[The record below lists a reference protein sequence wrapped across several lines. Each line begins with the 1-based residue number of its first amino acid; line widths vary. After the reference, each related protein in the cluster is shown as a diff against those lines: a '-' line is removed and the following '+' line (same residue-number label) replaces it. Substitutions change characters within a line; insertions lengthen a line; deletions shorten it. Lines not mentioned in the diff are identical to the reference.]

1 MAISPYLVNP
11 GIKYIKIARYDANGN
26 DNYVSLRE
34 LKKVRIRTNDA
45 GIIEYPVA
53 TITEH
58 PTYFLYQ
65 TVTTN
70 ITSSTNNYI
79 PHQSISASKLTISGY
94 TGGWISPS
102 NGQVQI
108 TNLTEVS
115 DPGNNFNELGGF
127 YAPNYTPN
135 VPLILKIRFNYTG
148 STGTELRAGVFNMY
162 DSFDTGSGALASFT
176 TPPIADTQSGSFSG
190 SINIYPIEE
199 RGVVGY
205 TSWMS
210 VSCSLSN
217 SSANRLI
224 INNFEFEISQSIAFQ
239 AGIGAQT
246 ILEPYI
252 TTPFVNSDYNAI
264 INNASENRLSGE
276 FMDVDYADNPN
287 VPINLLTLVS
297 GSATLAQVQDSNYT
311 TQRVISSR
319 YIGRQ
324 LESRKFNIYTDSD
337 TAFGKTPNVSNPT
350 TYFLEF
356 NWLAGL
362 APDYNGRVYASIKNL
377 VDENG
382 NKVKIV
388 KDDEVSMGLFKQVF
402 GRGGTNVDENT
413 GLLQTSSP
421 LGTIKLTDTEAY
433 GNNMASLNKLVYIDK
448 VGKSPRP
455 IIYSQVPSGSAYGYT
470 GSISFIDGD
479 QPDTTTLDTVN
490 DYTMKALAYGSPS
503 TPDYYNILS
512 VTSNGSN
519 IPSTI
524 APGPL
529 TGIPYEVQFNAPI
542 YLGQSASFA
551 TSSGTPSTGS
561 RYKPTGSLA
570 NLTGSYVLGHRI
582 ALDVGYSNFISQ
594 TNNQVKII
602 RFDFY
607 LQKSTDNGAN
617 WNNLNFKVQGQYGTQ
632 DTLNWDNTD
641 FWYNAQY
648 ASLQLFAGTLRF
660 FIKIYYRETQ
670 ATTGS
675 LYRILVRED
684 DPGDLNL
691 RGNGSAY
698 IFANTSTWQ
707 VSQFPSP
714 PGKGNVGYYWVTG
727 SRPNILHAQRGFS
740 SFGNL
745 RGLNDV
751 YGQRQVDIK
760 RNDSLYFLPIIEDF
774 ELQPNDEIRFE
785 NLESQTYV
793 ITQVS
798 QSVITTPVAGTYNAL
813 TLVLNQDIP
822 STVNI
827 NYFLVRRWVDDA
839 YIILGTDKPAGQ
851 TSTGV
856 LIPEYVTDKT
866 KEVINNILPTPST

>member
-1 MAISPYLVNP
+1 MAIATP

-26 DNYVSLRE
+26 DNYTSLRE
-34 LKKVRIRTNDA
+34 LDKIRIRTNDA
-45 GIIEYPVA
+45 GIIEYPIA
-53 TITEH
+53 TITEYS
-58 PTYFLYQ
+58 TYFLYQ
-65 TVTTN
+65 TATTD
-70 ITSSTNNYI
+70 ITSSTNNFI
-79 PHQSISASKLTISGY
+79 PSHSISASKSSNVA
-94 TGGWISPS
+94 TGSVPGTLR
-102 NGQVQI
+102 GQDGFVQI

-115 DPGNNFNELGGF
+115 DPGLNFNELGGW
-127 YAPNYTPN
+127 YQPNYTPN
-135 VPLILKIRFNYTG
+135 IPLTLKIRFNYTG
-148 STGTELRAGVFNMY
+148 SGAGSDARAGVFTMY
-162 DSFDTGSGALASFT
+162 DSFNTGSGILATFT
-176 TPPIADTQSGSFSG
+176 TPNNFGSTQSASFSG
-190 SINIYPIEE
+190 SVSIYPIES
-199 RGVVGY
+199 GFY
-205 TSWMS
+205 TMWMS
-210 VSCSLSN
+210 I
-217 SSANRLI
+217 SSSTTSTGLVF
-224 INNFEFEISQSIAFQ
+224 NNFEFEISQSTAPA

-246 ILEPYI
+246 VLEPYI

-264 INNASENRLSGE
+264 INNASENRLSE
-276 FMDVDYADNPN
+276 DFMDVDYADSLNT
-287 VPINLLTLVS
+287 PINLIALIS
-297 GSATLAQVQDSNYT
+297 GSATPAQIQDSNYT

-324 LESRKFNIYTDSD
+324 LESRKLNVYTAGD
-337 TAFGKTPNVSNPT
+337 KTPDKTSNVSNPS

-356 NWLAGL
+356 DWLAGL
-362 APDYNGRVYASIKNL
+362 TPDYNGRVYASIKNL

-382 NKVKIV
+382 NKIKVVKN
-388 KDDEVSMGLFKQVF
+388 DEVSMGLFKQVF
-402 GRGGTNVDENT
+402 GGGGTNVDENT
-413 GLLQTSSP
+413 GLPQISQP
-421 LGTIKLTDTEAY
+421 LGIIKLADAEAF
-433 GNNMASLNKLVYIDK
+433 GSNMASLNKSVYIDK
-448 VGKSPRP
+448 IGKSPRP
-455 IIYSQVPSGSAYGYT
+455 IIYSQVPSGSSYGYT

-479 QPDTTTLDTVN
+479 EPDTITLDTVN

-503 TPDYYNILS
+503 TPDYYNIYS
-512 VTSNGSN
+512 VTDNGPNS
-519 IPSTI
+519 PATVAS
-524 APGPL
+524 GPI
-529 TGIPYEVQFNAPI
+529 TGVPYEVQFNAPI

-582 ALDVGYSNFISQ
+582 ALDVGYSNGVYE
-594 TNNQVKII
+594 TNGLVKSAQ
-602 RFDFY
+602 FDFY
-607 LQKSTDNGAN
+607 LQRSTNNGAD
-617 WNNLNFKVQGQYGTQ
+617 WNNLTFKYQGQYGTQ
-632 DTLNWDNTD
+632 DTLNWDNTE

-648 ASLQLFAGTLRF
+648 APLRLFAGGLRF

-675 LYRILVRED
+675 LYRLLVKSD
-684 DPGDLNL
+684 NPGSLNL

-727 SRPNILHAQRGFS
+727 SRPNILHAQRGYS

-760 RNDSLYFLPIIEDF
+760 RNDNLYFLPIIEDF

-793 ITQVS
+793 ITQIS
-798 QSVITTPVAGTYNAL
+798 QSTVTTPVAGTYNAL
-813 TLVLNQDIP
+813 TLVLDQNIP
-822 STVNI
+822 NTVNI

-856 LIPEYVTDKT
+856 LVPEYITEKT
-866 KEVINNILPTPST
+866 KKVVDSIVPISNT